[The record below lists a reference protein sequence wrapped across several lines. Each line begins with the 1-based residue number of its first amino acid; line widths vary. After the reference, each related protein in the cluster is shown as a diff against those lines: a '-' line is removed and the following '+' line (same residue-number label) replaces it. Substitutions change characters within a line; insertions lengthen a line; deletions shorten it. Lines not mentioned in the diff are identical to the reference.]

1 MPRRLRRCAPR
12 ARAGRRCCRP
22 RRSLPE
28 IAVVQAA
35 GGRRD
40 DRDRARP
47 GLSAAAGAAAGLSL
61 LPRWPMIGGVP
72 ELPSG
77 TVTFVFTDVEGS
89 TRLIEEL
96 GEDGYLGALAGRF
109 AAAAVPDRLGP
120 QPN

>member
-1 MPRRLRRCAPR
+1 
-12 ARAGRRCCRP
+12 
-22 RRSLPE
+22 
-28 IAVVQAA
+28 
-35 GGRRD
+35 
-40 DRDRARP
+40 
-47 GLSAAAGAAAGLSL
+47 
-61 LPRWPMIGGVP
+61 MIGGVP

-120 QPN
+120 QPNGRQRLL